1 MNPNDKDYDLSLDL
15 DLDEDPQ
22 YRKDPFKEIPI
33 KDFSYTDPSKIPKKK
48 VFKIRKYVYLLVGVI
63 VLIGIGFL
71 IFHSST
77 NTSKVSKR
85 SKVATAKVNQT
96 NNKSVTPVGSN
107 TSYNSTNFNL
117 TMNYPNSWVI
127 SDTPTMLQLNSPI
140 TSIVDENNHMV
151 QGKIIISVSPQGKFP
166 VNLGSQPATA
176 VLNSQ
181 LISYST
187 PTPAQDA
194 QTYLSFL
201 QYSSTNT
208 VGGLD
213 GVYVTG
219 NYGYLKGQNI
229 PQTNLANISPLVII
243 TFQKCSDQKCSN
255 LSNLTISAKDWSNIK
270 FSTPIINIIKSFQ
283 FS

>member
-1 MNPNDKDYDLSLDL
+1 MNPNDQDYDLNLDL
-15 DLDEDPQ
+15 DKDPQ
-22 YRKDPFKEIPI
+22 HRKDPFKEIPI
-33 KDFSYTDPSKIPKKK
+33 KDFSYTNPSKIPKKK
-48 VFKIRKYVYLLVGVI
+48 ASKTKKYIYLLIGIV

-77 NTSKVSKR
+77 KTPKVNKHAR
-85 SKVATAKVNQT
+85 TVTVKVNQT
-96 NNKSVTPVGSN
+96 NNKSVTPVGSS
-107 TSYNSTNFNL
+107 TSYSSTNFSL

-127 SDTPTMLQLNSPI
+127 SDTPTILQLNSPV
-140 TSIVDENNHMV
+140 TNIVDANNHMV

-166 VNLGSQPATA
+166 SGLGSQPATA
-176 VLNSQ
+176 VINSQ
-181 LISYST
+181 LISYNA

-219 NYGYLKGQNI
+219 NYGYLKKQNI
-229 PQTNLANISPLVII
+229 PQTDLANISPLVMI
-243 TFQKCSDQKCSN
+243 TFQKCNDQKCSN
-255 LSNLTISAKDWSNIK
+255 LSNLTISANDWSNIK